1 MRISAEGLDLIK
13 TCEGFRDCAYRD
25 GSGVWTIAWGHT
37 EGVRE
42 GDRCDGAQGEA
53 WLVRDVARAE
63 AAVRRQIAVPL
74 SQRQFDALVS
84 FAFNIG
90 PAALAGSTLRRKLDA
105 GDYAGAA
112 DEFPRWVHDAT
123 GAVVPGLVRRRALE
137 RALFL
142 DNPQGATTT

>member
-1 MRISAEGLDLIK
+1 MRISAAGLDLIK
-13 TCEGFRDCAYRD
+13 ACEGFRDRAYRD

-42 GDRCDGAQGEA
+42 GDRCDRAQGEA
-53 WLVRDVARAE
+53 WLGRDLARAE

-84 FAFNIG
+84 FAFNVG
-90 PAALAGSTLRRKLDA
+90 PAALAGSTLRRKLNA

-112 DEFPRWVHDAT
+112 DEFRRWVRDAT
-123 GAVVPGLVRRRALE
+123 GAVAPGLVRRRALE

-142 DNPQGATTT
+142 DNPEGATTT